1 MTTKQKEICN
11 IIETLPDELSSKVLD
26 YIEYLKYTVATAT
39 APKELIAQDK
49 KDLKEKLEEGIK
61 DSESG
66 NVYSIDEVFDEVEK
80 IKYEVQMQEKYE
92 IELSGK
98 AKEDLKK
105 IVTYIKKNLN
115 EPTIAKNMHN

>member
-26 YIEYLKYTVATAT
+26 YIEYLRYTVATTT

-66 NVYSIDEVFDEVEK
+66 NVYSVDEVFDEVE
-80 IKYEVQMQEKYE
+80 E
-92 IELSGK
+92 I
-98 AKEDLKK
+98 LKK
-105 IVTYIKKNLN
+105 
-115 EPTIAKNMHN
+115 

>member
-1 MTTKQKEICN
+1 MNFQVRFQTILNNMATKK
-11 IIETLPDELSSKVLD
+11 T
-26 YIEYLKYTVATAT
+26 TAT

-80 IKYEVQMQEKYE
+80 I
-92 IELSGK
+92 
-98 AKEDLKK
+98 LKK
-105 IVTYIKKNLN
+105 
-115 EPTIAKNMHN
+115 

>member
-1 MTTKQKEICN
+1 MSIEKQKLFNE
-11 IIETLPDELSSKVLD
+11 IETLPDELSSKVLD
-26 YIEYLKYTVATAT
+26 YIEYLRYTVATAT

-80 IKYEVQMQEKYE
+80 I
-92 IELSGK
+92 
-98 AKEDLKK
+98 LKK
-105 IVTYIKKNLN
+105 
-115 EPTIAKNMHN
+115 

>member
-11 IIETLPDELSSKVLD
+11 IIKTLPDELSSKVLD

-80 IKYEVQMQEKYE
+80 I
-92 IELSGK
+92 
-98 AKEDLKK
+98 LKK
-105 IVTYIKKNLN
+105 
-115 EPTIAKNMHN
+115 